1 MDTYILLVYSSL
13 VPHVKIE
20 VFIPL
25 KPTMSFPHIHA
36 LIYLFINLLIQQIF
50 TEYLQ
55 YAR

>member
-1 MDTYILLVYSSL
+1 MDTYILLVYNPL
-13 VPHVKIE
+13 VLHAKIE
-20 VFIPL
+20 VFMPL
-25 KPTMSFPHIHA
+25 KPTMSSAHIHV